1 MARPS
6 RRGRQA
12 ARPASGL
19 TRSSGPPMPDPTP
32 ADAGSPTNVTVTIV
46 ATEELEDLK
55 ACLETVW
62 SQSIAASI
70 DVVVVDNG
78 STDGSSE
85 WLAGLGD
92 RIRVI
97 TSPVK
102 LGFCAAANLGINAA
116 GGELILNLTPD
127 VRLGSRYVE
136 ECAAAMSKD
145 PTVGITAG
153 KLLRL
158 GEDGRPIDPP
168 TIDSTGHLPHR
179 DGNVT
184 ERGHGE
190 IDGGQYERAE
200 DVFGLTAAAVLF
212 RKTMV
217 EQISFE
223 GELFDE
229 SFWAYKDDVDIC
241 WRAWRF
247 GWKVRYVPTAVAHH
261 RRGFT
266 VTGPNV
272 QRRRRISL
280 RVRRHS
286 FSNRYMVLLHNAR
299 CRDLLRNTPHLLWYE
314 VRAAGWI
321 LLREREMLPAYL
333 LVFRKVPRALAVRR
347 DASGRRKTKA
357 DPWSRFVS

>member
-1 MARPS
+1 MSDAIPRNDGS
-6 RRGRQA
+6 A
-12 ARPASGL
+12 
-19 TRSSGPPMPDPTP
+19 PD
-32 ADAGSPTNVTVTIV
+32 VTVAIV
-46 ATEELEDLK
+46 STDELDDLK

-62 SQSIAASI
+62 SQSIAARI

-92 RIRVI
+92 RIRVV

-102 LGFCAAANLGINAA
+102 LGFCAAANLGVKAA
-116 GGELILNLTPD
+116 GGEFILNLTPD
-127 VRLGSRYVE
+127 VRLGAVYVE
-136 ECAAAMSKD
+136 ECVAAMTED
-145 PTVGITAG
+145 PTVGIAGG

-158 GEDGRPIDPP
+158 GEDGLPIDPP

-190 IDGGQYERAE
+190 IDEGRYEHVE

-212 RKTMV
+212 RRALV
-217 EQISFE
+217 EEISFE
-223 GELFDE
+223 GQLFDE

-247 GWKVRYVPTAVAHH
+247 GWKVRYVPAAVAHH

-266 VTGPNV
+266 VTGPNL
-272 QRRRRISL
+272 QRRRQISL

-299 CRDLLRNTPHLLWYE
+299 WRDLLRNTPHLLWYE
-314 VRAAGWI
+314 LRAAGWI

-333 LVFRKVPRALAVRR
+333 LAFRKVPRALAVRR
-347 DASGRRKTKA
+347 DAVRRRKGKG
-357 DPWSRFVS
+357 DPWVRFME